1 MELDD
6 EAFAAMLA
14 VTPLATLN
22 KLAKETMSDE
32 ESMLPLAFEGLE
44 ALEDY
49 ETDHPPRS
57 STENPCLIKGTVSEM
72 YRTEIGHII
81 SPLVNRDLGKTKE
94 FLQCLEQAWPLLF
107 DSTIDINSSKDL
119 FRPSGLSEVKEQF
132 IDNESWNQ
140 ICLGLTVKR
149 LWRHARFGLK
159 YINPDSKAFGKEGS
173 ETQLQLHCINTSYF
187 SLEDNPLL

>member
-6 EAFAAMLA
+6 EAFAAMLP

-22 KLAKETMSDE
+22 KLAKEAMSDE

-81 SPLVNRDLGKTKE
+81 SPLVNLDLGKTKK

-107 DSTIDINSSKDL
+107 DSAIDINSSKDL
-119 FRPSGLSEVKEQF
+119 FRPSGSSEVKEKF

-149 LWRHARFGLK
+149 LWMHARFGLK
-159 YINPDSKAFGKEGS
+159 YLNPGSKAFDKEGS
-173 ETQLQLHCINTSYF
+173 ETQLQLHWINTSYF
-187 SLEDNPLL
+187 SLEDSPLL